1 MRLSIRIYSLTRYKI
16 RSTSNL
22 STETTDTLISP
33 VPGRFPPD
41 LKLTIGLDVNPP
53 FLKSSQV
60 VYNSL
65 GLVKALWEIRDPVK
79 LKFPVT
85 FRTHQFFEVAVVI
98 TPLSFGEELTAVK
111 VAASLLRGMRYIMG
125 ANRPPYGGVFMRMD
139 TLPSRDPLGAIH
151 IYRSIPEANQVSL
164 FNDTLAI
171 AMTPAVSYG
180 GNISTTTG
188 QGLAANSTC
197 TSACPSLAANP
208 ARQITVENWLTVFI
222 APLSAAFTHLP
233 FAPVSAFI
241 SASDREKSFFTTN
254 RKVKC
259 VIRFY
264 GTAYDPAEPL
274 TILDFVTGM
283 LEVLHQWAVE
293 DRWREAWGEVQLHGE
308 RAATMQISRVD
319 AAVGS
324 AGGLAIS

>member
-1 MRLSIRIYSLTRYKI
+1 MHLSIRIYNSLRYQI

-22 STETTDTLISP
+22 SIEPTDTLISP
-33 VPGRFPPD
+33 VPGRFPSD
-41 LKLTIGLDVNPP
+41 LKLTIGLDINPP

-65 GLVKALWEIRDPVK
+65 GLVKALWEIQDPVK

-85 FRTHQFFEVAVVI
+85 FRTRQFFEVAVVI

-111 VAASLLRGMRYIMG
+111 VAASLMRGMRYIMS

-139 TLPSRDPLGAIH
+139 TLPSGDPLGAIH

-171 AMTPAVSYG
+171 AMTTAVSYG

-197 TSACPSLAANP
+197 TPACLSLAANP
-208 ARQITVENWLTVFI
+208 ARQISVEHWLTVFI

-233 FAPVSAFI
+233 SAPI
-241 SASDREKSFFTTN
+241 SLYIRASDREKSFFTAD

-264 GTAYDPAEPL
+264 DRAYDLTEPL
-274 TILDFVTGM
+274 TIPDFVTGM

-293 DRWREAWGEVQLHGE
+293 DRWREAWGEVKLHGE
-308 RAATMQISRVD
+308 RAATMQILRVD

-324 AGGLAIS
+324 AGGLTIS